1 MRNFSDD
8 NLWAELDE
16 LDDYDEPE
24 HERPR
29 LTLSLEQQAA
39 LCEAVAAQ
47 LDGQP
52 CDGTLR
58 GAERWAAGAGI
69 SWRRLQHELEEN
81 GGYCDCEV
89 VLNIFGGDFD
99 GFAGE
104 NGFEPD

>member
-24 HERPR
+24 PERPR
-29 LTLSLEQQAA
+29 LTLSLEQQVA
-39 LCEAVAAQ
+39 LSQAVAAQ
-47 LDGQP
+47 LQGQP

-58 GAERWAAGAGI
+58 GAAQWAAGSGI
-69 SWRRLQHELEEN
+69 EWRRLRRELEEN

-89 VLNIFGGDFD
+89 LLNIFGGDFD
-99 GFAGE
+99 AFAGD
-104 NGFEPD
+104 NGLEPD